1 MGFLFFLEVSP
12 AWLTFLKFSRFSR
25 SMKRVEMKYK
35 ELGNQLLKAN
45 PEKVRHQAHKS
56 SKKYEGKLKWQKVDH
71 STADIATVLTTSRL
85 TTTNSQSTMSEG
97 VRRQSA
103 DDVTAQR
110 TRSQP
115 VTMPRILGCGTG
127 QRPLQTVRTVCWH

>member
-1 MGFLFFLEVSP
+1 
-12 AWLTFLKFSRFSR
+12 
-25 SMKRVEMKYK
+25 MKRVEMKYK

-103 DDVTAQR
+103 DDVTTENKIPTSHHAQDPGLRDR
-110 TRSQP
+110 TTATTNGKNGLLALIMRQ
-115 VTMPRILGCGTG
+115 VDI
-127 QRPLQTVRTVCWH
+127 VVD